1 MALRLPTPTA
11 RLRLTLLYAG
21 LFLLLGTCVLGL
33 VYGLV
38 SRGSPIHVVASAS
51 RGVRPVPSAPDPPS
65 VTVLPS
71 PTGKPFVNPDPVGA
85 QRDHDLARLLAVSWL
100 ALAVTSLAAGL
111 LGWVAAGRV
120 LRPLRA
126 ITDTART
133 ISAGNL
139 HQRLAL
145 AGPNDE
151 FKRLGDTLD
160 ELLGRLQAAFDAQ
173 RRFVA
178 NASHELRT
186 PLTVER
192 TLLQVALA
200 DPDVNTAALRS
211 TCEELLA
218 SGAEHERLLESLLT
232 LATSERGLDRR
243 ELLDLATLT
252 DEAVQAAWPMIAS
265 RSLQL
270 ESTLEQAP
278 AAGDPALVRRLAA
291 NLIDNAIAHNL
302 NGGRITVRTTTDD
315 GGAILSVANSGARI
329 APDEVDLL
337 FEPFH
342 RRAESRAADTDGHHG
357 LGLSIVRAIADAHGA
372 TLTAQAPANGGL
384 AITVRFPAV

>member
-1 MALRLPTPTA
+1 MTLRLPTPTA

-21 LFLLLGTCVLGL
+21 LFLLLGTCVLAL
-33 VYGLV
+33 VYGLA
-38 SRGSPIHVVASAS
+38 SRGSPIQFGKSSSAAVVSA
-51 RGVRPVPSAPDPPS
+51 
-65 VTVLPS
+65 TPS
-71 PTGKPFVNPDPVGA
+71 PTGSVLVDPVGA
-85 QRDHDLARLLAVSWL
+85 QHSADLGRLLGVSWL
-100 ALAVTSLAAGL
+100 ALAVTSVAAAV

-120 LRPLRA
+120 LRPVRA
-126 ITDTART
+126 ITETART

-139 HQRLAL
+139 HQRLDL

-200 DPDVNTAALRS
+200 DPNAGAAALRS

-218 SGAEHERLLESLLT
+218 SGTEHERLLESLLT

-243 ELLDLATLT
+243 EPLDLCALA
-252 DEAVQAAWPMIAS
+252 DDSLLAARASIES
-265 RSLQL
+265 RSLRL
-270 ESTLEQAP
+270 ELSLRPAP
-278 AAGDPALVRRLAA
+278 SSGDPALVQRLVA
-291 NLIDNAIAHNL
+291 NLIDNAVAHNL
-302 NGGRITVRTTTDD
+302 DGGRITVGTTTER
-315 GGAILSVANSGARI
+315 GSAVLIVANTGTPIPAG
-329 APDEVDLL
+329 EVERL

-342 RRAESRAADTDGHHG
+342 RRAESRAADVDGHHG

-372 TLTAQAPANGGL
+372 ELEADAPLEGGL
-384 AITVRFPAV
+384 RVTVRFPAG